1 LPSTRPSALTRARLS
16 LALNRRVILMIFQ
29 LFRRTRDDPSIAS
42 LYGTIVAQ
50 ARQPAFYQS
59 FDVPDTVNGRL
70 EMVLLHIVLLLR
82 RLEPE
87 PAAGPLGQAIFDLF
101 CRDMDSNLRE
111 MGVGD
116 LAVPRTMRRIG
127 EAFYGRQAAYR
138 TALDSGN
145 PQALVDVLA
154 RNVLDGR
161 QGQGTDQVAERLA
174 GYVRAAMHALAAQNI
189 AELRQGK
196 LEFPDPQTGST
207 NLEATA

>member
-1 LPSTRPSALTRARLS
+1 
-16 LALNRRVILMIFQ
+16 MIFQ
-29 LFRRTRDDPSIAS
+29 LFRHTRQDQSITS

-50 ARQPAFYQS
+50 ARMPAFYQS
-59 FDVPDTVNGRL
+59 FGVPDPANGRL
-70 EMVLLHIVLLLR
+70 EMILLHTVLLLR

-101 CRDMDSNLRE
+101 CQDMDANLRE

-138 TALDSGN
+138 TALDSSE

-161 QGQGTDQVAERLA
+161 QGAEAERLA
-174 GYVRAAMHALAAQNI
+174 AYVRAATHALAAQDI

-196 LEFPDPQTGST
+196 LGFPDPASSDAQTWKQQHD
-207 NLEATA
+207 ATF